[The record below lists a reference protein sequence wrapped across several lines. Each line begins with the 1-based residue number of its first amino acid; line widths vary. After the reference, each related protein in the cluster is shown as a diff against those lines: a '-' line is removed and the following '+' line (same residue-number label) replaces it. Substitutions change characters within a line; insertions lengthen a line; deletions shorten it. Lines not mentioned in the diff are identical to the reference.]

1 MKYSWIRT
9 KNKVWININSVKRF
23 FVFKETYEETYCVK
37 ALFEM
42 EQYGEGMP
50 DTSVI
55 ISFPTRKEAEE
66 YLDKMMMNII
76 NEGSHE

>member
-9 KNKVWININSVKRF
+9 KGRVWININAVKCF
-23 FVFKETYEETYCVK
+23 YVFKDIEEKYDVM
-37 ALFEM
+37 AFFEM

-55 ISFPTRKEAEE
+55 ISFPTRKEADE